1 MKQWYYFVEEYLKC
15 NNYNNNILI
24 YVYMWYFE
32 KLPLYMI
39 PSFKKDLNYWV
50 ILLSKW
56 FCKQLSSLRS
66 SFYTVSYIQRS
77 TKHFILNISWFLQ
90 PQHLSFT
97 IFPTNIMYCTYIY
110 QRVIILLGIEGSDLE
125 FSFIFPNS
133 TSRHV
138 TNSPLALQSLC
149 NLLIFKEQIK
159 FYLLCHI
166 FP

>member
-24 YVYMWYFE
+24 YVYLWYFE

-110 QRVIILLGIEGSDLE
+110 QRVIILLGIEGSRSWVFLYLPWFHFQTCDKL
-125 FSFIFPNS
+125 
-133 TSRHV
+133 
-138 TNSPLALQSLC
+138 SPCLAISLQFTY
-149 NLLIFKEQIK
+149 I
-159 FYLLCHI
+159 
-166 FP
+166 